1 MQKSSGSKGARSG
14 GPSDRETSQGL
25 ARRQFLKSAAVMGAG
40 ILAGADGVC
49 ARSAIP
55 QTQNV
60 LIGGHA
66 WVYAA
71 RLPGYDYTPVLEQI
85 FSDFRY
91 ARIEAFELMDTVLL
105 HEYAVEHI
113 HALSLKYSIPILGSS
128 FEGDMW
134 DRSKHPIIMDKAQTV
149 ITRLAQLGGR
159 TLGTS
164 VGRAPDAKTP
174 EQLDAQAEIL
184 RKIIALGQAQGVVL
198 NLHNHTYEVENGM
211 YDLEGT
217 LARIPDVKLG
227 PDLNWLV
234 RAGVDPVKFI
244 HRFGKQIVFLHV
256 RDQNAD
262 GTWSEAVGEGN
273 MDYAS
278 IAKALHAIPFTGDA
292 VIELAHERGF
302 RLRRPLREDWK
313 ISRDFVHRTMGYGE

>member
-1 MQKSSGSKGARSG
+1 MQKSSRARGPQSG
-14 GPSDRETSQGL
+14 GPTNRKALESRE
-25 ARRQFLKSAAVMGAG
+25 RRQFLKSAVAIGAG
-40 ILAGADGVC
+40 MLAEADGVL
-49 ARSAIP
+49 AGSVTPR
-55 QTQNV
+55 TNHV

-71 RLPGYDYTPVLEQI
+71 PLPGYDYTPILEQI
-85 FSDFRY
+85 FSDFKY
-91 ARIEAFELMDTVLL
+91 AGIEAFELMDTVLL
-105 HEYAVEHI
+105 HEDAVEHI
-113 HALSLKYSIPILGSS
+113 GALSQKYSIPILGTS
-128 FEGDMW
+128 FEAEMW
-134 DRSKHPIIMDKAQTV
+134 DRSKHHAIMEKAQTV

-164 VGRAPDAKTP
+164 VGRAPAPKTP

-184 RKIIALGQAQGVVL
+184 RRIIALGQAHGVVL

-211 YDLEGT
+211 HDLEGT
-217 LARIPDVKLG
+217 LARIPNVKLG

-234 RAGVDPVKFI
+234 RAGVDPVEFI
-244 HRFGKQIVFLHV
+244 HRFGKQIVFMHI

-273 MDYAS
+273 MDYAR

-292 VIELAHERGF
+292 VIELAHEKGF
-302 RLRRPLREDWK
+302 RPRRPLREDWK
-313 ISRDFVHRTMGYGE
+313 ISRDFVHQTMGYGA